1 MKTISPW
8 FRTARLLRSIQRA
21 LAKSTS
27 SQDEHRA
34 VPSDKSNEH
43 RLAAGRDAADQR

>member
-21 LAKSTS
+21 LAKTVP
-27 SQDEHRA
+27 SQDEERSA
-34 VPSDKSNEH
+34 PNKTADEH
-43 RLAAGRDAADQR
+43 DSVAGRDDSGKR